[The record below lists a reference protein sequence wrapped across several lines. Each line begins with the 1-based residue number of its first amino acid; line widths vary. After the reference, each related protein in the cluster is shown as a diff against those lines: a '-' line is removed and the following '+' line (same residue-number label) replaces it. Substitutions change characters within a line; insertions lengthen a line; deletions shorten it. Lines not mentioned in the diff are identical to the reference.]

1 MRSIVGVLCLFGLFA
16 PPTSSAQTKAAAPPS
31 IMIRAGDILR
41 VTVWRQPELSGEF
54 EVGPDGR
61 IRHPLYQSVEVTGVP
76 FTTAESRLRTFLQ
89 QYEANPSFIV
99 EPLFRVTVGGEV
111 RMPNVY
117 TLSSEATVAQAV
129 AQAGGFTE
137 RSSLRKVR
145 LFRGDQAFTVD
156 LTRPDEG
163 LAQQPIRSG
172 DQIVVDRQRSVFRE
186 YVAPVAS
193 IAGAIA
199 AIVSVYIRTR

>member
-1 MRSIVGVLCLFGLFA
+1 MIGLFT
-16 PPTSSAQTKAAAPPS
+16 PPTILAQTKAATPPA
-31 IMIRAGDILR
+31 ITIKPGDVVR
-41 VTVWRQPELSGEF
+41 VTVWRKPELSGEF
-54 EVGPDGR
+54 EVGADGT
-61 IRHPLYQSVEVTGVP
+61 IRHPLYQTIEVAGVP
-76 FTTAESRLRTFLQ
+76 LPTAESRLRSFLQ
-89 QYEANPSFIV
+89 QYETNPSFIL

-137 RSSLRKVR
+137 RSMVRRVR
-145 LFRGDQAFTVD
+145 LYRGNQELFVD
-156 LTRPDEG
+156 LTRPDDG

>member
-1 MRSIVGVLCLFGLFA
+1 
-16 PPTSSAQTKAAAPPS
+16 
-31 IMIRAGDILR
+31 
-41 VTVWRQPELSGEF
+41 
-54 EVGPDGR
+54 
-61 IRHPLYQSVEVTGVP
+61 
-76 FTTAESRLRTFLQ
+76 
-89 QYEANPSFIV
+89 
-99 EPLFRVTVGGEV
+99 
-111 RMPNVY
+111 MPNVY
-117 TLSSEATVAQAV
+117 TLSSEATIAQAV

-137 RSSLRKVR
+137 RSMVRKVR
-145 LFRGDQAFTVD
+145 LYRGDREYLVD

-163 LAQQPIRSG
+163 LAHQPIRSG